1 MNEENKLIE
10 MIEILDKDES
20 LTGRMGQVALAM
32 RPTLNEKQV
41 VEVVRR
47 AFDEFE
53 EHEPDGSE
61 NIIMRIEFHADDVLG
76 HGDEEYAYTG
86 DEE

>member
-1 MNEENKLIE
+1 MKNKTIEE
-10 MIEILDKDES
+10 MIEGEITMEN
-20 LTGRMGQVALAM
+20 RMGQVALVM

-47 AFDEFE
+47 ALDEFE
-53 EHEPDGSE
+53 EHEPDGNESV
-61 NIIMRIEFHADDVLG
+61 IMRIEFHADDVLG
-76 HGDEEYAYTG
+76 HSDEEYAYTG